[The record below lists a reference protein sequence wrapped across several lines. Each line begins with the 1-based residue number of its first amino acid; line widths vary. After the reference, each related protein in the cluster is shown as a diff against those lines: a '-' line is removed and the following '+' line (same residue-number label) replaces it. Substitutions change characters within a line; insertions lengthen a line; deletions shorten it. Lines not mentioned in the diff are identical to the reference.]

1 MELSDYAQALGAAQR
16 LVPNWREGDIREAQ
30 LASERMQ
37 PQLMQAQIAA
47 SQARTQQEAQKAAY
61 EEQRRGAFSAG
72 LSGLGSKPTPDK
84 LYQLSAQFPE
94 FAREIQ
100 GAAKGISA
108 EDNTKIVRNLAPV
121 QSLIQNGKY
130 DLAAAEVKRHIDAD
144 KAAGIEPDQQDTE
157 LYGMLT
163 SGDPEKAKSAGG
175 IVYGLLA
182 ALNPETAAANL
193 NKRAEVADGQYTL
206 APGSKRFDANGNLI
220 ASADFAP
227 DRFTLSEGQTRY
239 DNSGGGD
246 PASGGGAAG
255 GSPAAPAGR
264 TRGGWTPRARNGGD
278 NDDAA
283 VDGKIAGMSRALGI
297 DPTAPFPPGTSNMQI
312 AQALTLSEGGKGS
325 IADRN
330 NNPGNLTDPKTGSY
344 RKFATKEAGLQAAA
358 AQVARNRSRGQNT
371 IQSMVEGLPVG
382 GAGASA
388 TPPAA
393 GGARVIATGAPKASA
408 QRMTPEEVKAEGL
421 DPAIVY
427 YRGPNGV
434 PQALSGQSRPTR
446 QALQLNEGQAK
457 ATGLLGRMVAA
468 QNALNTVKGYTP
480 TQVSLALNDLS
491 NKNPVKANL
500 SQTDRRV
507 LNAQLAFANSVL
519 RLESGASISPDE
531 TAKMAQILF
540 PMPNDGPDVQADKR
554 RQREAAIKAMRAAS
568 GPGSASVD
576 KVKPNPADRKGG
588 AIQVRSI
595 QEARALPPGTV
606 FIDPRGIRRVR

>member
-1 MELSDYAQALGAAQR
+1 MELSDYAQALGAAQK
-16 LVPNWREGDIREAQ
+16 LVPNWREGDLREAQ
-30 LASERMQ
+30 LATERMQ
-37 PQLMQAQIAA
+37 PQLMQAQVNRF
-47 SQARTQQEAQKAAY
+47 QAQAQQDALEAQQAQQYQTDLASFKRTPQGYRDMATKY
-61 EEQRRGAFSAG
+61 PQFGA
-72 LSGLGSKPTPDK
+72 
-84 LYQLSAQFPE
+84 QLE
-94 FAREIQ
+94 N
-100 GAAKGISA
+100 AAKGLDA
-108 EDNTKIVRNLAPV
+108 TKKQGLVQKLAPV
-121 QSLIQNGKY
+121 QSLISSGRY
-130 DLAAAEVKRHIDAD
+130 DTAAQEIKRHIDAD
-144 KAAGIEPDQQDTE
+144 VAAGLEPEESDQE
-157 LYGMLT
+157 LYDELT
-163 SGDPEKAKSAGG
+163 SGDPARQKAAGG
-175 IVYGLLA
+175 IAFGLLS
-182 ALNPETAAANL
+182 ALNPDTAASNL
-193 NKRAEVADGQYTL
+193 NKRDENAGGQFTL
-206 APGSKRFDANGNLI
+206 AAGAKRFDANGNLI

-255 GSPAAPAGR
+255 ESPAAPTGR

-371 IQSMVEGLPVG
+371 IRSMVEGLPIG
-382 GAGASA
+382 GAGAS
-388 TPPAA
+388 PAA
-393 GGARVIATGAPKASA
+393 GGARVVATGAPKASA

-457 ATGLLGRMVAA
+457 ATGLLGSMVAA
-468 QNALNTVKGYTP
+468 QNALNKVSGYEP
-480 TQVSLALNDLS
+480 SVVALALNDLS
-491 NKNPVKANL
+491 NKNPVKRNL

-507 LNAQLAFANSVL
+507 LNAQLAFANSIL
-519 RLESGASISPDE
+519 RLESGAAIGKDE
-531 TAKMAQILF
+531 AAAKAQTLF
-540 PMPNDGPDVQADKR
+540 PMPGDGPEVQADKR
-554 RQREAAIKAMRAAS
+554 RQREAALASMRAGA
-568 GPGSASVD
+568 GPGSASVP
-576 KVKPNPADRKGG
+576 KVIPNAGERGPRK
-588 AIQVRSI
+588 VRSI